1 MKLNKLSLAVAVGI
15 SLLTSQGYSANN
27 KLEIEKKVDI
37 DLGSGVDSEDLSIS
51 GDGKVIAGNESLDN
65 RDSGV
70 FRWSQDKGIMHL
82 GTLKADNSGR
92 ATTNGISK
100 DGSTIIGH
108 SDTDDGRGSAYRWRQ
123 NGGMVRLSSLPDI
136 NGTWASQVSD
146 DGKVITGGGTK
157 NNTTVA
163 LVWNEKNEVTQLH
176 SLRSDNS
183 GRIMALALS
192 GDGSTVVGDSDSDIG
207 YNRAFRWKKEVGT
220 IDLGTVRTDNKGS
233 SAANAVS
240 MDGSVIAGYSDTD
253 HNEKT
258 AFIWTASSQKMKGLG
273 TLRADGSGS
282 SGADFLSKDGKVVVG
297 DSDSDYDSDSTM
309 VFRWTEKDG
318 MKGLG
323 TLKSDNS
330 GYSEAY
336 DLSIDG
342 SVIVGESNTDSNQYM
357 QAFRWTE
364 ATGMVNLG
372 TLQSD
377 NLGNATAY
385 SVSDDGMVVAGTS
398 ITDSGESHAVLWK
411 IKEASTK
418 PVEPVKP
425 VDPTKPIDPTKP
437 VGPVKPIDPMK
448 PVDPTKPT
456 IITVDATNS
465 SRAMSRTASRGFEVL
480 DLYQNSL
487 ETLSSSRCQLGQDDY
502 CVGLFTQYDTVS
514 SNHRVATGLNGTL
527 RLPAENWTV
536 GVAMNFANNTTLTS
550 NYDTRGSNHPGVGGY
565 IRYQENRNNEGLY
578 ADLSASYLKQGVVIT
593 RDTLQNTEGGQGNA
607 TIKGYQASL
616 SAGYGISIAPQT
628 QLLPEVA
635 LTYKDINRSGY
646 SEAQNAE
653 FAAQYGRMGNKRTNI
668 DLGIRVDHH
677 INDVV
682 TLDGKVGSAFKLN
695 SDRDAFTGYIP
706 YIGAYAYDKGSEK
719 SVTPYVAAGVNVN
732 VTKNSTLR
740 ADAGW
745 QKTDY
750 NHDGVQAGLSYSY
763 HW

>member
-37 DLGSGVDSEDLSIS
+37 DLGSGIHAEDMSIS
-51 GDGKVIAGNESLDN
+51 GDGKIIAGNKRSEN
-65 RDSGV
+65 EFGGGV
-70 FRWSQDKGIMHL
+70 FRWSQDKGVTYL
-82 GTLKADNSGR
+82 GTLQADNRGHAS
-92 ATTNGISK
+92 TNGVSK
-100 DGSTIIGH
+100 DGSTIIGY
-108 SDTDDGRGSAYRWRQ
+108 SSTDDGRGSAFIWTER
-123 NGGMVRLSSLPDI
+123 GGMEGLGSLSTDGLRGSY
-136 NGTWASQVSD
+136 AQAVSD
-146 DGKVITGGGTK
+146 DGKVVTGQASVDDNRSVAFVWTRESGMVGLGTLK
-157 NNTTVA
+157 
-163 LVWNEKNEVTQLH
+163 
-176 SLRSDNS
+176 SDNTGTS
-183 GRIMALALS
+183 DPNGLS
-192 GDGSTVVGDSDSDIG
+192 ADGSTVVGDASTHSG
-207 YNRAFRWKKEVGT
+207 NTHAFRWRKETGMT
-220 IDLGTVRTDNKGS
+220 DLGILTSDNSGIS
-233 SAANAVS
+233 SANGVSAN
-240 MDGSVIAGYSDTD
+240 GSVVVGYSDTD
-253 HNEKT
+253 SGDGHAFRWTEK
-258 AFIWTASSQKMKGLG
+258 SGMVGLG
-273 TLRADGSGS
+273 TLRADNSGH
-282 SGADFLSKDGKVVVG
+282 SGADYISRDGSVVVG
-297 DSDSDYDSDSTM
+297 ESQSDYDSDSTM
-309 VFRWTEKDG
+309 AFRWTEKDG

-336 DLSIDG
+336 DLSSDG
-342 SVIVGESNTDSNQYM
+342 SVIVGESYTDSNEYM

-364 ATGMVNLG
+364 ETGMVNLG

-385 SVSDDGMVVAGTS
+385 FVSDDGLVVGGTS
-398 ITDSGESHAVLWK
+398 ITDNGESHAVLWK
-411 IKEASTK
+411 IKGAATK
-418 PVEPVKP
+418 PVDPVKP
-425 VDPTKPIDPTKP
+425 VDPTKPVD
-437 VGPVKPIDPMK
+437 PVKPVDPIK

-456 IITVDATNS
+456 IVTVDATNS

-550 NYDTRGSNHPGVGGY
+550 NYDTRGSNHPAVGGY
-565 IRYQENRNNEGLY
+565 IRYQENRNNEGVY
-578 ADLSASYLKQGVVIT
+578 ADLSASYLNQGLVIT
-593 RDTLQNTEGGQGNA
+593 RDTLENTEGGQGNA
-607 TIKGYQASL
+607 TIKGYQARL
-616 SAGYGISIAPQT
+616 SAGYGISITPQT

-635 LTYKDINRSGY
+635 VTYKDISRSGY
-646 SEAQNAE
+646 TETRNAE
-653 FAAQYGRMGNKRTNI
+653 FAAQYGRMGNKRTDI
-668 DLGIRVDHH
+668 DFGIRVNHN
-677 INDVV
+677 INQVV

-695 SDRDAFTGYIP
+695 SDRDAFTGYVP

-719 SVTPYVAAGVNVN
+719 SVTPYVAAGINVN

-750 NHDGVQAGLSYSY
+750 NHDGIQAGLSYSY

>member
-1 MKLNKLSLAVAVGI
+1 MEG
-15 SLLTSQGYSANN
+15 
-27 KLEIEKKVDI
+27 
-37 DLGSGVDSEDLSIS
+37 LGSLRT
-51 GDGKVIAGNESLDN
+51 DG
-65 RDSGV
+65 
-70 FRWSQDKGIMHL
+70 
-82 GTLKADNSGR
+82 
-92 ATTNGISK
+92 
-100 DGSTIIGH
+100 
-108 SDTDDGRGSAYRWRQ
+108 
-123 NGGMVRLSSLPDI
+123 I
-136 NGTWASQVSD
+136 NGSYAQAVSD
-146 DGKVITGGGTK
+146 DGKVVTGQASVDDKRSVAFIWTRESGMVGLGTLK
-157 NNTTVA
+157 GDNTGT
-163 LVWNEKNEVTQLH
+163 
-176 SLRSDNS
+176 SDPN
-183 GRIMALALS
+183 GLS
-192 GDGSTVVGDSDSDIG
+192 ADGSTVVGDASTHSG
-207 YNRAFRWKKEVGT
+207 NTHAFRWRKETGMT
-220 IDLGTVRTDNKGS
+220 DLGILTSDNSGIS
-233 SAANAVS
+233 SANGVSAN
-240 MDGSVIAGYSDTD
+240 GSVVVGSSDTD
-253 HNEKT
+253 SGDGHAFRWTEKT
-258 AFIWTASSQKMKGLG
+258 GMVGLG
-273 TLRADGSGS
+273 TLRADNSGH
-282 SGADFLSKDGKVVVG
+282 SGADYVSRDGSVVVG
-297 DSDSDYDSDSTM
+297 DSDSDYDSNSTM
-309 VFRWTEKDG
+309 AFRWTEKEG

-330 GYSEAY
+330 GHSEAY
-336 DLSIDG
+336 DLSSDG
-342 SVIVGESNTDSNQYM
+342 SVIVGESYTDSNQYM

-385 SVSDDGMVVAGTS
+385 SVSDDGLVVAGTS

-411 IKEASTK
+411 IKGT
-418 PVEPVKP
+418 PTKP

-437 VGPVKPIDPMK
+437 
-448 PVDPTKPT
+448 T
-456 IITVDATNS
+456 IVTVDATNS

-550 NYDTRGSNHPGVGGY
+550 NYDTRGSNHPAVGGY

-578 ADLSASYLKQGVVIT
+578 ADLSASYLSQGLVIT
-593 RDTLQNTEGGQGNA
+593 RDTLQNTEGGEGNA
-607 TIKGYQASL
+607 TIKGYQARL
-616 SAGYGISIAPQT
+616 SAGYGISVAPQT

-646 SEAQNAE
+646 SEAKKAE
-653 FAAQYGRMGNKRTNI
+653 FAAQYGRMGNKRTDI

-677 INDVV
+677 FNDVV

-719 SVTPYVAAGVNVN
+719 SVTPYVTAGVNVN

>member
-1 MKLNKLSLAVAVGI
+1 MKLNKLSLAVTIGI

-37 DLGSGVDSEDLSIS
+37 NIGPGIDSEDLSIS
-51 GDGKVIAGNESLDN
+51 GDGKVIAGNESSDN

-92 ATTNGISK
+92 ASTNGISK
-100 DGSTIIGH
+100 DGSTIVGH
-108 SDTDDGRGSAYRWRQ
+108 SSTDDGHGSAFIWTER
-123 NGGMVRLSSLPDI
+123 GGMEGLGSLRTDGI
-136 NGTWASQVSD
+136 NGSYAQAVSD
-146 DGKVITGGGTK
+146 DGKVVTGQASVDDNRSVAFIWTRESGMVGLGTLK
-157 NNTTVA
+157 
-163 LVWNEKNEVTQLH
+163 
-176 SLRSDNS
+176 SDNTGTS
-183 GRIMALALS
+183 DPNGLS
-192 GDGSTVVGDSDSDIG
+192 ADGSTVVGDSSTHSG
-207 YNRAFRWKKEVGT
+207 NTHAFRWRKETGMT
-220 IDLGTVRTDNKGS
+220 DLGILTSDNSGIS
-233 SAANAVS
+233 SANGVSAN
-240 MDGSVIAGYSDTD
+240 GSVVVGSSDTD
-253 HNEKT
+253 GGDSNAFRWTEKT
-258 AFIWTASSQKMKGLG
+258 GMVGLG
-273 TLRADGSGS
+273 TLRADNSGYS
-282 SGADFLSKDGKVVVG
+282 DADYVSRDGTVVVG
-297 DSDSDYDSDSTM
+297 GSDSDYDSDSTM
-309 VFRWTEKDG
+309 AFRWTEKGG

-336 DLSIDG
+336 DLSSDG
-342 SVIVGESNTDSNQYM
+342 SVIVGESYTDSNKYM

-364 ATGMVNLG
+364 ETGMVNLG

-385 SVSDDGMVVAGTS
+385 FVSDDGLVVGGTS
-398 ITDSGESHAVLWK
+398 ITDNGESHAVLWK
-411 IKEASTK
+411 IKDTSTK
-418 PVEPVKP
+418 PINPTKPVDPVKP
-425 VDPTKPIDPTKP
+425 VDPTKPMI
-437 VGPVKPIDPMK
+437 V
-448 PVDPTKPT
+448 
-456 IITVDATNS
+456 TVDATNS

-487 ETLSSSRCQLGQDDY
+487 EALSSSRCQLGQDDY

-550 NYDTRGSNHPGVGGY
+550 NYDTRGSNHPAVGGY
-565 IRYQENRNNEGLY
+565 IRYQENRNNEGFY
-578 ADLSASYLKQGVVIT
+578 ADLSASYLSQGLVIT

-607 TIKGYQASL
+607 TIKGYQARVG
-616 SAGYGISIAPQT
+616 AGYGISVAPQT

-646 SEAQNAE
+646 TEAKNAE
-653 FAAQYGRMGNKRTNI
+653 FAAQYGRMGNKRTDI
-668 DLGIRVDHH
+668 DLGIRVDHN

-695 SDRDAFTGYIP
+695 SDRDAFTGYVP

-719 SVTPYVAAGVNVN
+719 SVTPYVAAGINVN

-740 ADAGW
+740 ADTGW

>member
-1 MKLNKLSLAVAVGI
+1 MKLNKLSLAVTIGI

-37 DLGSGVDSEDLSIS
+37 DLGSGIHAEDMSIS
-51 GDGKVIAGNESLDN
+51 GDGKIIAGNKRSKNEFGG
-65 RDSGV
+65 GV
-70 FRWSQDKGIMHL
+70 FRWSQDKGVTYL
-82 GTLKADNSGR
+82 GTLQADNRGYAS
-92 ATTNGISK
+92 TNGVSK
-100 DGSTIIGH
+100 DGSTIVGH
-108 SDTDDGRGSAYRWRQ
+108 SSTDDGRGSAFIWTER
-123 NGGMVRLSSLPDI
+123 GGMEGLGNLRTDGLKGSY
-136 NGTWASQVSD
+136 AQAVSD
-146 DGKVITGGGTK
+146 DGKVVTGQASVNDNSSVVFIWTRESGMVGLGTLK
-157 NNTTVA
+157 
-163 LVWNEKNEVTQLH
+163 
-176 SLRSDNS
+176 SDNTGTS
-183 GRIMALALS
+183 DPNALS
-192 GDGSTVVGDSDSDIG
+192 ADGSTVVGDSSTHSG
-207 YNRAFRWKKEVGT
+207 NTHAFRWRKETGMT
-220 IDLGTVRTDNKGS
+220 DLGILTSDNSGIS
-233 SAANAVS
+233 SANGVSAN
-240 MDGSVIAGYSDTD
+240 GSVVVGSSDTD
-253 HNEKT
+253 GGDSNAFRWTEKT
-258 AFIWTASSQKMKGLG
+258 GMVGLG
-273 TLRADGSGS
+273 TLRADNSGHS
-282 SGADFLSKDGKVVVG
+282 DADYVSRDGTIVVG
-297 DSDSDYDSDSTM
+297 GTDSDYDSDSTM
-309 VFRWTEKDG
+309 AFRWTEKEG

-336 DLSIDG
+336 DISSDG
-342 SVIVGESNTDSNQYM
+342 SVIVGESNTHSNQYM

-385 SVSDDGMVVAGTS
+385 SVSDDGLVVAGTS

-411 IKEASTK
+411 IKDASTK
-418 PVEPVKP
+418 PVNPTKPVDPVKP
-425 VDPTKPIDPTKP
+425 VDLTKPMI
-437 VGPVKPIDPMK
+437 VM
-448 PVDPTKPT
+448 
-456 IITVDATNS
+456 VDATNS
-465 SRAMSRTASRGFEVL
+465 SRAMYRTASRGFEVL

-527 RLPAENWTV
+527 RLPAESWTV
-536 GVAMNFANNTTLTS
+536 GVAMNFANNTTLAS
-550 NYDTRGSNHPGVGGY
+550 NYDTRGSNHPAVGGY

-578 ADLSASYLKQGVVIT
+578 ADLSASYLNQGLVIT
-593 RDTLQNTEGGQGNA
+593 RDILQNTEGGQGNA
-607 TIKGYQASL
+607 TIKGYQARV
-616 SAGYGISIAPQT
+616 SAGYGISVAPQT

-646 SEAQNAE
+646 TEAKNAE
-653 FAAQYGRMGNKRTNI
+653 FAAQYGRIGNKRTDI

-682 TLDGKVGSAFKLN
+682 TVDGKVGSEFKLS
-695 SDRDAFTGYIP
+695 SDRDAFTGYVP

-719 SVTPYVAAGVNVN
+719 NVTPYVSAGINVN

-740 ADAGW
+740 VDAGW